1 MSIKQKIIL
10 RYYRDGDS
18 QRKISR
24 DLKINRETV
33 NRYLKEYERARSK
46 LSSSDVSDETLIENL
61 VQSPQY
67 NSSNRVKV
75 KFTDQVSQEVD
86 RLLQLN
92 EEKRSRGLYKQQ
104 MKKSPS

>member
-24 DLKINRETV
+24 DLKINSETV

-61 VQSPQY
+61 VQSPKY
-67 NSSNRVKV
+67 NSSNRV
-75 KFTDQVSQEVD
+75 
-86 RLLQLN
+86 R
-92 EEKRSRGLYKQQ
+92 
-104 MKKSPS
+104 

>member
-24 DLKINRETV
+24 DLKINSETV

-61 VQSPQY
+61 VQSPKY

-75 KFTDQVSQEVD
+75 KFTDQISQEVD
-86 RLLQLN
+86 RLL
-92 EEKRSRGLYKQQ
+92 
-104 MKKSPS
+104 